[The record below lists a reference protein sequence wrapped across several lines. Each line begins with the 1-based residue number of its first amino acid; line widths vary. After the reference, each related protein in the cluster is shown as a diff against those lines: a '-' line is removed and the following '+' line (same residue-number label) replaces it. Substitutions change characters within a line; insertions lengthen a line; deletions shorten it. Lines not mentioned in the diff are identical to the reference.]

1 MLLHFDSNDYVVI
14 GGDLLLLVFIAYFL
28 RQRFPS
34 KQRYLNF
41 AAALTL
47 IVNPLLLICFFAK
60 IFFFTES
67 YPRTVLNSW
76 GYVKVVGTI
85 SILCEMMAVYL
96 IYLLFQ
102 NNPQGS
108 AMKTL
113 TMWFC
118 INAAGAALC
127 LLEAPKLVWPLSFA
141 SVTSYS
147 LLALNAFALIN
158 LAVFLYSVFQFKKT
172 RHS

>member
-1 MLLHFDSNDYVVI
+1 MLLHFDSNDYFVI
-14 GGDLLLLVFIAYFL
+14 GGALLLLVFIAYFL

-34 KQRYLNF
+34 KQRYLKF

-76 GYVKVVGTI
+76 GYVKASGTI

-102 NNPQGS
+102 NDPQ
-108 AMKTL
+108 
-113 TMWFC
+113 
-118 INAAGAALC
+118 
-127 LLEAPKLVWPLSFA
+127 
-141 SVTSYS
+141 
-147 LLALNAFALIN
+147 
-158 LAVFLYSVFQFKKT
+158 
-172 RHS
+172 

>member
-1 MLLHFDSNDYVVI
+1 
-14 GGDLLLLVFIAYFL
+14 
-28 RQRFPS
+28 
-34 KQRYLNF
+34 
-41 AAALTL
+41 
-47 IVNPLLLICFFAK
+47 
-60 IFFFTES
+60 
-67 YPRTVLNSW
+67 
-76 GYVKVVGTI
+76 
-85 SILCEMMAVYL
+85 MAVYL
-96 IYLLFQ
+96 IYLLFR

-108 AMKTL
+108 TMKTL

-147 LLALNAFALIN
+147 LPALIAFALIN

-172 RHS
+172 KHS

>member
-14 GGDLLLLVFIAYFL
+14 GGALLLLVFIAYFL

-76 GYVKVVGTI
+76 GYVKAVGTI

-96 IYLLFQ
+96 IYEDLDHVVLYQRCRSSLVSFRSTQASLAFVFCVCDLLF
-102 NNPQGS
+102 P
-108 AMKTL
+108 ACL
-113 TMWFC
+113 DC
-118 INAAGAALC
+118 ICFN
-127 LLEAPKLVWPLSFA
+127 
-141 SVTSYS
+141 
-147 LLALNAFALIN
+147 
-158 LAVFLYSVFQFKKT
+158 
-172 RHS
+172 